1 MSPDKSST
9 ALRPVGHLSII
20 AVIVAIVCSGGSG
33 ANPAANIIGGG
44 SGSGGAGAGWGTG
57 TGPGP
62 SPSPSPISNPSQ
74 SPSPSPSSSNDND
87 AGGGGSGSGSGYTGT
102 APNLVMILVDDMGYA
117 DTGFTYQDAATTYA
131 TPHLTSLAQD
141 GVILSSLYAN
151 YACTPSRA
159 AFLTG
164 SLPFRYLSPGPPYPR
179 SCLCPP
185 KL

>member
-44 SGSGGAGAGWGTG
+44 SGAGA
-57 TGPGP
+57 
-62 SPSPSPISNPSQ
+62 
-74 SPSPSPSSSNDND
+74 
-87 AGGGGSGSGSGYTGT
+87 GSGYTGT

>member
-1 MSPDKSST
+1 VIVRVLSPDKSST

-20 AVIVAIVCSGGSG
+20 AVIVAIVYSGGSG

-44 SGSGGAGAGWGTG
+44 SGAGA
-57 TGPGP
+57 
-62 SPSPSPISNPSQ
+62 
-74 SPSPSPSSSNDND
+74 
-87 AGGGGSGSGSGYTGT
+87 GSGYTGT

-179 SCLCPP
+179 SRLCPP